1 MTPELAA
8 PLANVK
14 LAIFVDACINSQ
26 SSQVQVQLLLPSELN
41 TINTHISN
49 PRSLL
54 ALSQIL
60 HGYCPPAWLIS
71 VPGVN
76 FELSDRISP
85 TAEKGIAIA
94 IVTIMQ
100 ILNTSK

>member
-1 MTPELAA
+1 
-8 PLANVK
+8 V
-14 LAIFVDACINSQ
+14 Q
-26 SSQVQVQLLLPSELN
+26 SLLPSELN

-49 PRSLL
+49 PSSLL

-60 HGYCPPAWLIS
+60 YGHCPSAWLVS